1 MSDKKQ
7 AEQKKPNGDITT
19 SSHSAENPTDLS
31 ASIDISSPPVSP
43 SSEASSTEKSSTKN
57 STSTSKTQSSTK
69 SKPDKSTTTV
79 KDKASIA
86 PTATSAKKS
95 PLNTKTSN
103 NQKSKISKMA
113 LIAFFIALLALAAS
127 AGHYYW
133 NEQQKV
139 QFSQQLSDK
148 FQLQLQQE
156 LKQGQSQVTEQL
168 QQQTQQN
175 NAQVKAVVATVE
187 KNAASQIAKFE
198 QQIALLTEQMANLR
212 QDQPSDWLLQEAE
225 YLIRIAA
232 RSLWLEQDTRTALSL
247 LNDADLRIQELND
260 PQFLTLR
267 QTIQQDIAKLQ
278 LLPTL
283 ETDDVI
289 LKLMA
294 LAQQTNQLPLK
305 SANMPKGND
314 SATDLELTDNISD
327 WQENLAKTWRKFIA
341 DFITINRKTADAEPL
356 MSPQFQQNLR
366 ENLNLKLQTAIWAAN
381 QANSEIY
388 RKALNDV
395 QNWVKD
401 YFDVTDQANQN
412 FSNVISTLKMATVEV
427 NYPNNIS
434 ALKVIRQL
442 LSDNKKPVA
451 AMSKQ
456 EKNTEVTT
464 QPIVKPVVKPIPE
477 STTELESTEQE
488 GGA

>member
-1 MSDKKQ
+1 
-7 AEQKKPNGDITT
+7 
-19 SSHSAENPTDLS
+19 
-31 ASIDISSPPVSP
+31 
-43 SSEASSTEKSSTKN
+43 
-57 STSTSKTQSSTK
+57 
-69 SKPDKSTTTV
+69 
-79 KDKASIA
+79 
-86 PTATSAKKS
+86 
-95 PLNTKTSN
+95 
-103 NQKSKISKMA
+103 
-113 LIAFFIALLALAAS
+113 
-127 AGHYYW
+127 
-133 NEQQKV
+133 
-139 QFSQQLSDK
+139 
-148 FQLQLQQE
+148 
-156 LKQGQSQVTEQL
+156 
-168 QQQTQQN
+168 
-175 NAQVKAVVATVE
+175 
-187 KNAASQIAKFE
+187 
-198 QQIALLTEQMANLR
+198 
-212 QDQPSDWLLQEAE
+212 
-225 YLIRIAA
+225 
-232 RSLWLEQDTRTALSL
+232 
-247 LNDADLRIQELND
+247 
-260 PQFLTLR
+260 
-267 QTIQQDIAKLQ
+267 
-278 LLPTL
+278 
-283 ETDDVI
+283 
-289 LKLMA
+289 
-294 LAQQTNQLPLK
+294 
-305 SANMPKGND
+305 MPKGND